1 MSMAQVRVLMREQ
14 RNMLNT
20 FIPAYVLIKSGS
32 AEELETFW
40 ESVYAQWFQS
50 WPEHQD
56 AATRDRCCRRIR
68 LFIQMNHLHRTLNK
82 WTVLQTYFSV
92 TKRPSIDSAIVPECL
107 SALMGVW
114 VDGVFI
120 QKEMPQKK
128 WATAEQEEFLM
139 SHLPEFRVLAAT
151 KNYKD
156 FLKRIYIEWFQRW
169 PERKAMFPDF
179 PAEHIYMAEEEHAIA
194 LGLDTRRMQLAT
206 WFRWQINPARL
217 RRSTGARGVLKF
229 DAVLAGGVDLKGT
242 RAPQKLDV
250 YSNMY
255 YEKKVKGVAD
265 DAFQKEHIT
274 NRGPKLNKHREMT
287 LPEVEGEICETVPTK
302 VDDMSKIKAI
312 RELSPMLDRILKYL
326 GHATGGWKFTVL
338 MGGHDPS
345 TGEVSMFNYHVGELE
360 SGAQFDQVCPN
371 FDAVQNSFLE
381 FVKDIIAFEATLPQE
396 AESDEGESPVELD
409 SDSLD
414 LDHMWEKKNFDDLY
428 RMTPQS
434 DRTDLPATSS
444 SCGDQSCDDDVGITD
459 SPCDASTNCNVGATG
474 NASTALV
481 DTSGDASSFGF
492 PFAPDNPDPIFMGNI
507 DFSAFDSQAFFA
519 AINDPNF
526 DISAL
531 DSGFSSRDLDTSN
544 APSQQSFELVHL
556 DTSNTPSQLSLERVH
571 PRLPTPNPIPETL
584 LPPVPETL
592 LPPVLETLLPPVPET
607 LLPPVPPQS
616 NVEIEKRNGESEL
629 ATRPEGAIG
638 SGRWKR
644 GAGDAKL
651 DKPPVQ
657 RAPQLCAHNN
667 VPFNPRERDNEIG
680 VPTRRAARRS

>member
-1 MSMAQVRVLMREQ
+1 
-14 RNMLNT
+14 
-20 FIPAYVLIKSGS
+20 
-32 AEELETFW
+32 
-40 ESVYAQWFQS
+40 
-50 WPEHQD
+50 
-56 AATRDRCCRRIR
+56 
-68 LFIQMNHLHRTLNK
+68 
-82 WTVLQTYFSV
+82 
-92 TKRPSIDSAIVPECL
+92 
-107 SALMGVW
+107 
-114 VDGVFI
+114 
-120 QKEMPQKK
+120 
-128 WATAEQEEFLM
+128 
-139 SHLPEFRVLAAT
+139 
-151 KNYKD
+151 
-156 FLKRIYIEWFQRW
+156 
-169 PERKAMFPDF
+169 MFPDF
-179 PAEHIYMAEEEHAIA
+179 PAEHIYTAEEERAIA
-194 LGLDTRRMQLAT
+194 SGLDTRRVQLAT

-265 DAFQKEHIT
+265 DAIQNEHIT
-274 NRGPKLNKHREMT
+274 NRGPKLNKRREMT
-287 LPEVEGEICETVPTK
+287 RRMYSDESEDVKAKIDKKYQKLKARYVKQRQRLKSGKPTK

-312 RELSPMLDRILKYL
+312 RELGPMLDRILKYL

-381 FVKDIIAFEATLPQE
+381 FVKDVIAFEATLPQE
-396 AESDEGESPVELD
+396 AESDEGESPVESD
-409 SDSLD
+409 SESLD
-414 LDHMWEKKNFDDLY
+414 LDHVWEKRNFDDLY
-428 RMTPQS
+428 WMTPQS

-474 NASTALV
+474 NASTTLV

-492 PFAPDNPDPIFMGNI
+492 SFTPDDPDPILTGNI
-507 DFSAFDSQAFFA
+507 NFSAFDSQAFFA

-531 DSGFSSRDLDTSN
+531 DSGFSSRNLDTSN
-544 APSQQSFELVHL
+544 APSQQSFEPVHL

-571 PRLPTPNPIPETL
+571 PRLPTPN
-584 LPPVPETL
+584 
-592 LPPVLETLLPPVPET
+592 PVPET

-629 ATRPEGAIG
+629 ATRPEGAVG
-638 SGRWKR
+638 SGRRKR

-651 DKPPVQ
+651 DEPPAQ
-657 RAPQLCAHNN
+657 RAPRLRARNN

-680 VPTRRAARRS
+680 VPTRRTARRS